1 MQILSLDVDF
11 FVVIAVFIVILG
23 ILACFF
29 WFKFYKRSRELHSK
43 LKKTTKDLR
52 QLKQEN
58 LKINDIDKRLREVF
72 TSDTGKSNKLLA
84 DAWEKYKKSLQ
95 FHETKNDDGQQYLK
109 SIHATTPAELYFSE
123 QVLVDNH
130 LKTELF
136 KQFPALLTGLGICAT
151 FVGLILGMRD
161 FDTTAV
167 TAENVQ
173 KNLGD
178 LFTAVSHSF
187 ILSGIAILV
196 ALIITG
202 IERNQIATLYR
213 QIDELCELLDGFFE
227 RWSGEY
233 YLEKL
238 YENSDTSTTQLAQM
252 KNAVIADL
260 KDVLEKLSSEQIK
273 AQNDRSQQMV
283 QGIQH
288 AITQGL
294 EKPMGAITEAV
305 KGVSQH
311 QGQAV
316 DKLLTDVLVQF
327 SNKVEGMFGGQMQ
340 GLMAEMKK
348 VSEAMGS
355 AVTQFSGF
363 AEKMNDSG
371 VHAVDTMST
380 KLQQSL
386 AWMDTR
392 QETMNVHMQQFIEQ
406 FKTGM
411 EQSQHE
417 NANQLKHL
425 LVNVGEDLSSI
436 MEHMGSRVGHMIE
449 QQVVRQN
456 EWEQSTRSSV
466 EAMVDQVSRLM
477 VQSTTTIDVM
487 DRTAQSFSQ
496 AADAVVSGLHTGAEK
511 IKLVFSDFEHAGQE
525 IAMATK
531 ALIEGTH
538 MMGGTMDRTEQLI
551 GNSDAMIK
559 QFHSA
564 QQLFSVA
571 LDELKRTIDVAKRDA
586 SMTSELMH
594 KIENATI
601 QLGKSKEEASI
612 YLDKV
617 SDVLVKAN
625 EAFQKNVRDSLGEAT
640 REFQEHLADAV
651 SKLSGTIKSLD
662 EALEDLESKLNHDS
676 SRR

>member
-1 MQILSLDVDF
+1 LQILSLDVDF

-23 ILACFF
+23 MLACFF

-58 LKINDIDKRLREVF
+58 LKINDIHKRLREVF

-95 FHETKNDDGQQYLK
+95 FHGAENDDGQDLK

-187 ILSGIAILV
+187 ILSGIAIFV

-213 QIDELCELLDGFFE
+213 QMDELCELLDGFFE
-227 RWSGEY
+227 RWSGED

-238 YENSDTSTTQLAQM
+238 HANSDKSTTQLSQM
-252 KNAVIADL
+252 KDAVIAEL

-348 VSEAMGS
+348 VSEAMES

-371 VHAVDTMST
+371 VHAVDTMAT

-411 EQSQHE
+411 QQSQHE

-456 EWEQSTRSSV
+456 ELEQSTRSSV

-496 AADAVVSGLHTGAEK
+496 VADAVVSGLHTGAEK
-511 IKLVFSDFEHAGQE
+511 IKLVFSDFERAGQG
-525 IAMATK
+525 IAEATK
-531 ALIEGTH
+531 ATIEGTR
-538 MMGGTMDRTEQLI
+538 MMGGAMDRVEHLI
-551 GNSDAMIK
+551 RGSDTMMK

-617 SDVLVKAN
+617 SEVLVKAH
-625 EAFQKNVRDSLGEAT
+625 EAFQKNMLDSLGKAT
-640 REFQEHLADAV
+640 SHFQNDLETAV

-662 EALEDLESKLNHDS
+662 EALDVLESKLNHDS